1 MIGAARARR
10 EGVGADEIRRTL
22 RAEAE
27 REMGERRDREEK
39 IRAGREARTKA
50 VQGAR
55 WEFRFEECNVDA
67 GGVDG
72 RGRRGVGW
80 RYGMPHYD
88 RKRGQVK
95 IPTSV
100 P

>member
-1 MIGAARARR
+1 MIEAARARR
-10 EGVGADEIRRTL
+10 QGVGADEIRRTL
-22 RAEAE
+22 RENARAEMQGRKE
-27 REMGERRDREEK
+27 REEERQRVKEEK
-39 IRAGREARTKA
+39 TKT

-55 WEFRFEECNVDA
+55 WEFRFEECSVDEV
-67 GGVDG
+67 GVDG
-72 RGRRGVGW
+72 RARRGVGW
-80 RYGMPHYD
+80 RYGLPHYD